1 MIVWQ
6 EPLSFQWDVG
16 NVAKNSKH
24 QVTNAAIEES
34 FFDPDKVVAV
44 DRRHSQSE
52 RRHILLGCTKRQS
65 LLYVVFTIKHGVV
78 RVISARDINKKERHL
93 YEETT

>member
-1 MIVWQ
+1 MRQLKRV
-6 EPLSFQWDVG
+6 
-16 NVAKNSKH
+16 
-24 QVTNAAIEES
+24 

-52 RRHILLGCTKRQS
+52 RRHILLGCTKLQR
-65 LLYVVFTIKHGVV
+65 LLCVVFTVRSGVV

-93 YEETT
+93 YEKTT